1 MHSYI
6 KLMIGPFLFCEG
18 THQSILG
25 PLLLLLYRGQIASQ
39 EQVVIWFFA
48 WIKLS
53 IVLDLFLIFDFR
65 YILII
70 SEISI

>member
-6 KLMIGPFLFCEG
+6 KLMIGPFLFYEG
-18 THQSILG
+18 THQSIFG

-48 WIKLS
+48 WLKLS

-65 YILII
+65 
-70 SEISI
+70 